1 MILLVF
7 LCMCL
12 RSQRIMLQRYV
23 EQNIGLLRDNESFRK
38 ELEEVPK
45 LALFVVDSMSDLS
58 GHPSVKRRRISSSPV
73 VAVGTIDHDSDGPTT
88 IHPAM
93 SDATATAADMEDMIP
108 IGDDVGSTG
117 NVVL

>member
-1 MILLVF
+1 MF
-7 LCMCL
+7 
-12 RSQRIMLQRYV
+12 QRYV
-23 EQNIGLLRDNESFRK
+23 EQNIGLLRDSESFRK

-73 VAVGTIDHDSDGPTT
+73 VAVGTMDPEGDGPTT

-93 SDATATAADMEDMIP
+93 SDNAAVAAETDDVIP
-108 IGDDVGSTG
+108 TGDDVSNAG